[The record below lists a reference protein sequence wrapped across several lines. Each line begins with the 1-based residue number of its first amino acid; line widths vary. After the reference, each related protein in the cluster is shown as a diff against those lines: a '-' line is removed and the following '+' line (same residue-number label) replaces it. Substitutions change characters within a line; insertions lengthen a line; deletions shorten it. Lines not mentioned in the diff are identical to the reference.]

1 MNRAYTFKIVVVS
14 EDVASAIR
22 AQELSVRLADQLK
35 PACKLDC
42 GHWSFA
48 ELSHAP
54 MRNRAAK
61 EARKAGM
68 IIFSAQR
75 AVDLPVPV
83 KNWIEDWS
91 PRKRGSASAMVAMLA
106 PEARTYRQ
114 TLPLCSYL
122 RATAGKC
129 DMDFF
134 SNESGGSEA
143 PDLSAGVNP
152 ASSVD
157 SHPVEMDAPFQPVA
171 FQDGGGERGWG
182 IND

>member
-1 MNRAYTFKIVVVS
+1 MSRAYTLKIVVIS
-14 EDVASAIR
+14 EDGAAAIR
-22 AQELSVRLADQLK
+22 AQELSARLADQLR
-35 PACKLDC
+35 PACNLHF

-48 ELSHAP
+48 QLNQTP

-61 EARKAGM
+61 EARAAGM

-134 SNESGGSEA
+134 SNESRGPEM
-143 PDLSAGVNP
+143 PFLSAGGIP
-152 ASSVD
+152 TSHE
-157 SHPVEMDAPFQPVA
+157 SHPVEMDAPFQAPGL
-171 FQDGGGERGWG
+171 QYGGSERGWG

>member
-1 MNRAYTFKIVVVS
+1 
-14 EDVASAIR
+14 
-22 AQELSVRLADQLK
+22 LSVRLADQLK

-48 ELSHAP
+48 QLNHTP

-61 EARKAGM
+61 EARAAGM

-83 KNWIEDWS
+83 KNWIKEWS
-91 PRKRGSASAMVAMLA
+91 PHKQGSASAMVAMLA

-122 RATAGKC
+122 RETAGKC

-134 SNESGGSEA
+134 SNESGGREK
-143 PDLSAGVNP
+143 PFLNAGGIP
-152 ASSVD
+152 ASSLD
-157 SHPVEMDAPFQPVA
+157 NHPVEMDAPFQH
-171 FQDGGGERGWG
+171 GTHECGERGWG